1 MTLKQY
7 ILQFLFSEKSQ
18 KKAKTTDF
26 NSFLMF
32 SKQWWMDAPDCDYFS
47 KNQYDTNLKNRT
59 TVICFK
65 FRADEKPVSVMPF
78 SNWGLSGSI
87 FKLIWPIE
95 MDEGNQAFRNQH

>member
-7 ILQFLFSEKSQ
+7 ILQVLFSEKSQ

-26 NSFLMF
+26 NHFLMF
-32 SKQWWMDAPDCDYFS
+32 SKQRLWMLVTVATLVR
-47 KNQYDTNLKNRT
+47 TNMIQIEKNRT

-78 SNWGLSGSI
+78 SN
-87 FKLIWPIE
+87 
-95 MDEGNQAFRNQH
+95 

>member
-32 SKQWWMDAPDCDYFS
+32 SKQQLMDAPECDYFS
-47 KNQYDTNLKNRT
+47 KNQYDTNLK
-59 TVICFK
+59 K
-65 FRADEKPVSVMPF
+65 
-78 SNWGLSGSI
+78 
-87 FKLIWPIE
+87 IE
-95 MDEGNQAFRNQH
+95 LQ